1 MIDFINRGKNRKVNF
16 VILPSL
22 NVDGY
27 FLENGKSWVFT
38 FYKNTFKFEDSI
50 NEFLNG
56 LLVDNLSLKNIKE
69 NLKIKVYCDNKN
81 DNLSIKIDTNINIPE
96 NMNYEFIFYFKNKK
110 NNDILKKTTKEK
122 SFKIDK
128 IYEIQKYEFI
138 FENEIIIS
146 STNIIK

>member
-1 MIDFINRGKNRKVNF
+1 MIT
-16 VILPSL
+16 
-22 NVDGY
+22 Y
-27 FLENGKSWVFT
+27 
-38 FYKNTFKFEDSI
+38 
-50 NEFLNG
+50 
-56 LLVDNLSLKNIKE
+56 
-69 NLKIKVYCDNKN
+69 
-81 DNLSIKIDTNINIPE
+81 INIPE

>member
-22 NVDGY
+22 IANGY

-38 FYKNTFKFEDSI
+38 FYKNTFKFENSI

-81 DNLSIKIDTNINIPE
+81 DSLSIKIDTNINIHE
-96 NMNYEFIFYFKNKK
+96 NMNYEFIFYIKNKK
-110 NNDILKKTTKEK
+110 KNYIFKKSTKEK
-122 SFKIDK
+122 NFKIDK
-128 IYEIQKYEFI
+128 NYEIKKYEFK
-138 FENEIIIS
+138 FENETIIS